1 LNPGLNSRIEFSM
14 RAVLQALTDELKR
27 LKAAGVKTVAVSDQ
41 SVAALRR
48 LAASHTESAIPDAGK
63 PGTTREP
70 VAAPAVR
77 SAGPS
82 IHNPVSTVPD
92 LPPPPEVALPE
103 GPKPARWQA
112 LRELVC
118 NHPVCRAHVPP
129 GRQVV
134 FGVGNLEAKVMF
146 IGEAPGEEEEL
157 QGEPFVGP
165 AGQLL
170 NRMIKGMGLE
180 RGDVYIGNIMN
191 WRPELTRRAGGGQ
204 VGNREPSP
212 AEIAFCLPFL
222 TAQIEVV
229 APALLVAL
237 GATAARGLLGAH
249 SFRAL
254 GEVRGR
260 WHDYRGR
267 PLRVTYHPSYLLR
280 KEAEGRTA
288 AIRAKRAAWE
298 DLPTVMGRAGLPV
311 SEKQRNYY
319 RA

>member
-1 LNPGLNSRIEFSM
+1 M

-27 LKAAGVKTVAVSDQ
+27 LKAAGVKTVSVSDQ

-48 LAASHTESAIPDAGK
+48 AVAARASDGETGARIPESAP
-63 PGTTREP
+63 TQNSEP
-70 VAAPAVR
+70 KTQNPAAP
-77 SAGPS
+77 
-82 IHNPVSTVPD
+82 
-92 LPPPPEVALPE
+92 LPPPPPVVLPD
-103 GPKPARWQA
+103 GDKPARWSA
-112 LRELVC
+112 LRELVL
-118 NHPVCRAHVPP
+118 NHPVCRAHVPA

-134 FGVGNLEAKVMF
+134 FGVGSLEAKIMF
-146 IGEAPGEEEEL
+146 VGEAPGEEEEL

-170 NRMIKGMGLE
+170 TRMIKGMGLE
-180 RGDVYIGNIMN
+180 RSDVYIGNIMN
-191 WRPELTRRAGGGQ
+191 WRPETTRRAGGAQ

-222 TAQIEVV
+222 TAQVEVV
-229 APALLVAL
+229 APTLLVAL

-280 KEAEGRTA
+280 KEAEGKMA
-288 AIRAKRAAWE
+288 ATRAKRAAWE
-298 DLPTVMGRAGLPV
+298 DLLAVMERAGLPV